1 MRRAGFGP
9 STKDIDELEKSSVAE
24 LITHLLNGEEYR
36 ELNVIDHE
44 ISKLGEG
51 KDEAGN
57 PITLT
62 AEQRAK
68 IKEYTRG
75 AYKKLNLA
83 WLDEMTESKDQL
95 REKMAFF
102 WHGHFASRSI
112 NIFYQQQ
119 LLNIFRQ
126 HGLGDFKTLLVEASK
141 SASIVNF
148 LNNNQNRK
156 GSPNENFARELMELF
171 TLGLGHYTEEDVK
184 EAARAFTGWGVTVQ
198 GEFVFRKV
206 RHDSGVKTFLGKTGN
221 FDGFDIINIILEKKQ
236 CACFITQ
243 KICKFFVGE
252 QIPDDLVRT
261 LSERFYEGGYNI
273 RNLMLDI
280 FSSDWFYSDKY
291 VGTRIKSPVELLVGI
306 RRALPMKLENPEIQI
321 LLQQLLGQELLF
333 PPNVAGWPG
342 GKAWIDGA
350 SILLRLNIPKMI
362 ALGEVIELETKGND
376 DVDMGMANQSI
387 RGFSAF
393 RAAIDWTA
401 LTRVF
406 NGKQNV
412 LKDFLIPDIKGKEYI
427 LNDQL
432 KPGNINEEHFRK
444 LVMDVMSTPE
454 YQLC

>member
-1 MRRAGFGP
+1 
-9 STKDIDELEKSSVAE
+9 
-24 LITHLLNGEEYR
+24 
-36 ELNVIDHE
+36 
-44 ISKLGEG
+44 
-51 KDEAGN
+51 
-57 PITLT
+57 
-62 AEQRAK
+62 
-68 IKEYTRG
+68 
-75 AYKKLNLA
+75 
-83 WLDEMTESKDQL
+83 
-95 REKMAFF
+95 
-102 WHGHFASRSI
+102 
-112 NIFYQQQ
+112 
-119 LLNIFRQ
+119 
-126 HGLGDFKTLLVEASK
+126 
-141 SASIVNF
+141 
-148 LNNNQNRK
+148 
-156 GSPNENFARELMELF
+156 
-171 TLGLGHYTEEDVK
+171 
-184 EAARAFTGWGVTVQ
+184 
-198 GEFVFRKV
+198 
-206 RHDSGVKTFLGKTGN
+206 
-221 FDGFDIINIILEKKQ
+221 
-236 CACFITQ
+236 ACFITQ